1 LESRPNSTYLL
12 QPNCINQSDYRGEIM
27 KVYVVMR
34 NGAFETTLECI
45 FSNKKDAEDFING
58 DIDLFIKEELVIP

>member
-1 LESRPNSTYLL
+1 
-12 QPNCINQSDYRGEIM
+12 M